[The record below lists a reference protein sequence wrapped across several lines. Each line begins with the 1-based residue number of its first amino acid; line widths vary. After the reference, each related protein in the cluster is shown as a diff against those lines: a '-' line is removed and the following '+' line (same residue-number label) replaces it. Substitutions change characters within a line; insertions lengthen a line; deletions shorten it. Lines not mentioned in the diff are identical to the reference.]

1 MNPLSVF
8 TYYYRN
14 ILKLAPV
21 FLVVA
26 LAVFGISLTGV
37 LTGSISA
44 AAISKVE
51 VYRGAAMIAPNAAE
65 GKSAVD
71 ANIKGDLAQNPNIEA
86 VFPTIR
92 FSTYMPTLAGQTS
105 AHIYA
110 VNQEVY
116 PILMNAFEL
125 KLVQGTLPRIG
136 TNQVALHKSLM
147 GARDFHVGDVI
158 DPADDEREFIPGKLE
173 IVGMVD
179 GPTTLSLASLEYV
192 SQSSDFRNFPRSVLA
207 IPRAGASTVAEQE
220 IEQLDPKQ
228 VQPYTYSDQL
238 RQFTQDFSSM
248 DTIVWSI
255 NSIVVLVLS
264 LLAGLLNLIYFMD
277 RMNEFGL
284 LLGIGYSRTFVI
296 RRALIESLLLTL
308 FAWGLGILFSQ
319 VIYTLLN
326 IFIFEPRGVSL
337 TVLNWRALQ
346 FTIPI
351 PIMVG
356 LFSAGTV
363 LWQLKNLDP
372 MMMIE
377 RRD

>member
-1 MNPLSVF
+1 MRPLSVF

-14 ILKLAPV
+14 LLKLAPV
-21 FLVVA
+21 FLVLA

-44 AAISKVE
+44 SAMSKVE
-51 VYRGAAMIAPNAAE
+51 VYRGAAMISPNPAE
-65 GKSAVD
+65 GKTAVD
-71 ANIKGDLAQNPNIEA
+71 PNIKGDLAQNPNIEA
-86 VFPTIR
+86 TYPTIR
-92 FSTYMPTLAGQTS
+92 FSTYMPTLAGQTN

-110 VNQEVY
+110 VNHEVF
-116 PILMNAFEL
+116 PILMNAFGL
-125 KLVQGTLPRIG
+125 KLVEGELPRAG

-147 GARDFHVGDVI
+147 GARGFKLGDVI
-158 DPADDEREFIPGKLE
+158 DPEKDDQEFIPDKVE
-173 IVGMVD
+173 IAGILD
-179 GPTTLSLASLEYV
+179 GPTQLSLASLEYI
-192 SQSSDFRNFPRSVLA
+192 SQTRAWRGWARSVLA
-207 IPRAGASTVAEQE
+207 IPRAGAQEAAEKDL
-220 IEQLDPKQ
+220 EQLDKDL
-228 VQPYTYSDQL
+228 VRPYTYSAEL
-238 RQFTQDFSSM
+238 RSFSQEFASM
-248 DTIVWSI
+248 DAIVWAI

-264 LLAGLLNLIYFMD
+264 LLAGLLNLIYFLD

-296 RRALIESLLLTL
+296 RRALLESLALTV
-308 FAWGLGILFSQ
+308 FAWGFGILFSQ

-326 IFIFEPRGVSL
+326 ALVFEPRGVSL

-346 FTIPI
+346 FTLPI

-363 LWQLKNLDP
+363 LWQLRSFDP
-372 MMMIE
+372 MQMIE